1 MREVAEGGGT
11 YRGVQR
17 DVQRDT
23 EGPTKEG
30 LPRRA
35 LALGGGWEGA
45 GRGADD
51 ERLTW

>member
-23 EGPTKEG
+23 EGPTRG
-30 LPRRA
+30 RA
-35 LALGGGWEGA
+35 HHDARWRWEGA
-45 GRGADD
+45 GRGLGG
-51 ERLTW
+51 ERTMRG